1 MEKTRMDKWLWEVRL
16 FKSRSLA
23 TEACN
28 AGKVKVAGTNCKPAR
43 EVKVGEEVQVRIG
56 ALLRTVRVLDAP
68 KSRIPA
74 VKVPDYYLDLTP
86 PEEYERVR
94 IARMQT
100 EHRDAGIGRPTK
112 RNRRQIEY
120 LKDFLQFTE
129 DGEDE

>member
-43 EVKVGEEVQVRIG
+43 EVKAGEEVQVRIG
-56 ALLRTVRVLDAP
+56 ALLKTVRVLDAP

-74 VKVPDYYLDLTP
+74 AKVPEFYEDLTS

-112 RNRRQIEY
+112 RDRRQ
-120 LKDFLQFTE
+120 LDFIKENYFD
-129 DGEDE
+129 DGE